1 MPVRSAAPPNR
12 RRGEDGGALPRLLR
26 SFGSALAL
34 SIGVVLA
41 AVTSVSGAHAATALI
56 MGGTGEPDPNQ
67 VPGYLDAV
75 GRLYLHQAA
84 ACAVATC
91 QVHAT
96 VTPEEFSPFFTGGMT
111 FGPSVAIGLGMLDT
125 DVRRYLG
132 QHGEP
137 LVVFGNS
144 QSATVATEEK
154 RILAA
159 DPTVAADSLQFVLI
173 GNPNRPNGG
182 FLQRFYPITI
192 PIVDYLPT
200 TSPAD
205 TGGPVTTDISFQYD
219 IASDFPT
226 YPLNALAMLN
236 TLIGIGIH
244 GSYTSTHDG
253 YSESDLLAEINDPNN
268 RQRVGNTTYVTI
280 PTRVLPLAQAIRDTG
295 YTLGLS
301 ALANPVADLL
311 EPTLRVLVELGY
323 DRTAGYGAQHS
334 FGVIPA
340 ANPVTLVGD
349 LITAAGEGIHNV
361 ISRAAPRPAPP
372 PVASRVP
379 TSSPEPPAAHRDL
392 ATAQVAT
399 PPAAQAIADTAQRS
413 EDPRD
418 THDTQDPERRPA
430 TTQSPPDASP
440 SGSPDDPSAHGQQD
454 RSAGDDVRPD
464 RTGATAKATE
474 GSDSRPTHAG
484 GPPDHDASADAA
496 PEPPSAT

>member
-1 MPVRSAAPPNR
+1 M
-12 RRGEDGGALPRLLR
+12 PRLWR

-34 SIGVVLA
+34 STVVVLA

-56 MGGTGEPDPNQ
+56 MGGTGQPDPNQ

-75 GRLYLHQAA
+75 GRLYLNQAA
-84 ACAVATC
+84 ACAVTTC

-96 VTPEEFSPFFTGGMT
+96 VTPEEFSPFFTGGMR
-111 FGPSVAIGLGMLDT
+111 FGDSVATGLGMLDT

-132 QHGEP
+132 QNGEP

-154 RILAA
+154 RNLAA

-192 PIVDYLPT
+192 PVVDYLPT

-244 GSYTSTHDG
+244 GSYTTTHDG
-253 YSESDLLAEINDPNN
+253 YSESELLAEINDPDN
-268 RQRVGNTTYVTI
+268 RQTVGNTTYVTI

-301 ALANPVADLL
+301 ALATPVADLL

-323 DRTAGYGAQHS
+323 HRTVGYGQQNS
-334 FGVIPA
+334 FGLIPA
-340 ANPVTLVGD
+340 ANPVTVVGD
-349 LITAAGEGIHNV
+349 LITAAGEGINDV
-361 ISRAAPRPAPP
+361 VRRATPRPAPT
-372 PVASRVP
+372 PVAARVA
-379 TSSPEPPAAHRDL
+379 TSSPEQPAAQRDL
-392 ATAQVAT
+392 DTEQVAT
-399 PPAAQAIADTAQRS
+399 PPAAQAMTHTAHRS
-413 EDPRD
+413 EDTRDANDTRD
-418 THDTQDPERRPA
+418 TERQPA
-430 TTQSPPDASP
+430 TTQSHPDASP
-440 SGSPDDPSAHGQQD
+440 PGSPGDPSAHRRQD
-454 RSAGDDVRPD
+454 QSAGDDVRPGRAAAAAD
-464 RTGATAKATE
+464 TPD
-474 GSDSRPTHAG
+474 GSGSRPTHDS
-484 GPPDHDASADAA
+484 GPSDHDESADAA
-496 PEPPSAT
+496 

>member
-1 MPVRSAAPPNR
+1 MPRSW
-12 RRGEDGGALPRLLR
+12 R

-56 MGGTGEPDPNQ
+56 MGGTGQPDPNQ

-75 GRLYLHQAA
+75 SRLYLSQAA

-96 VTPEEFSPFFTGGMT
+96 VTPEEFSPFFTTGGMT
-111 FGPSVAIGLGMLDT
+111 FGDSAATGLGLLDT

-132 QHGEP
+132 QNGEP

-154 RILAA
+154 RKLAA

-192 PIVDYLPT
+192 PVVNYLPT

-236 TLIGIGIH
+236 TLIGIDIH

-253 YSESDLLAEINDPNN
+253 YSESELLAEINDPDN
-268 RQRVGNTTYVTI
+268 RQIVGNTTYVTI

-301 ALANPVADLL
+301 ALTTPVADLL

-323 DRTAGYGAQHS
+323 HRAVGYGAQNS

-340 ANPVTLVGD
+340 ANPVTVVGD
-349 LITAAGEGIHNV
+349 LIAAAGEGINNV
-361 ISRAAPRPAPP
+361 VSGGAPRPAPP
-372 PVASRVP
+372 PVAARVP
-379 TSSPEPPAAHRDL
+379 TGSPEPPAPHRDL
-392 ATAQVAT
+392 AIEQVAT
-399 PPAAQAIADTAQRS
+399 PPAPQAIQDTAHRS
-413 EDPRD
+413 EDTKE
-418 THDTQDPERRPA
+418 THDTQDTRDTERQPA
-430 TTQSPPDASP
+430 TTQSHPDASP
-440 SGSPDDPSAHGQQD
+440 SGSADEPSSHRRQD
-454 RSAGDDVRPD
+454 QSAGDDVRPD
-464 RTGATAKATE
+464 RAGATADTPD
-474 GSDSRPTHAG
+474 GSDSRPAHASE
-484 GPPDHDASADAA
+484 PSDHDASADA
-496 PEPPSAT
+496 T

>member
-1 MPVRSAAPPNR
+1 MGTGTV
-12 RRGEDGGALPRLLR
+12 PRLWR
-26 SFGSALAL
+26 SVGSALAL
-34 SIGVVLA
+34 SIGVVLT

-56 MGGTGEPDPNQ
+56 MGGTGQPDPNQ

-75 GRLYLHQAA
+75 GRLYLNQAA

-91 QVHAT
+91 QVHTT

-111 FGPSVAIGLGMLDT
+111 FGDSVATGLGLLDT

-132 QHGEP
+132 RNGEP

-154 RILAA
+154 RNLAT
-159 DPTVAADSLQFVLI
+159 DPTVTADNLQFVLI

-226 YPLNALAMLN
+226 YPLNVLAMLN
-236 TLIGIGIH
+236 TFIGIGIH
-244 GSYTSTHDG
+244 GSYTSTRDG
-253 YSESDLLAEINDPNN
+253 YSESDLLTEINDPDN
-268 RQRVGNTTYVTI
+268 RQTVGNTTYVTI

-301 ALANPVADLL
+301 ALTTPVADLL

-323 DRTAGYGAQHS
+323 HRTVGYGAQNS

-340 ANPVTLVGD
+340 ANPVTVVGD
-349 LITAAGEGIHNV
+349 LITAAGEGINNAV
-361 ISRAAPRPAPP
+361 SRGAPRPAPP
-372 PVASRVP
+372 PVPAQVT

-392 ATAQVAT
+392 ATEQAAT
-399 PPAAQAIADTAQRS
+399 PLAAQAIPDTAHRS
-413 EDPRD
+413 D
-418 THDTQDPERRPA
+418 DTQDTRDTERQPA
-430 TTQSPPDASP
+430 TTQSHPDASP
-440 SGSPDDPSAHGQQD
+440 PPGSPDDPSAHRRQNQ
-454 RSAGDDVRPD
+454 SAGDDVRPD
-464 RTGATAKATE
+464 RTGATGDTPD
-474 GSDSRPTHAG
+474 GSDSRPTHSSGAS
-484 GPPDHDASADAA
+484 DHDASADAA
-496 PEPPSAT
+496 

>member
-1 MPVRSAAPPNR
+1 M
-12 RRGEDGGALPRLLR
+12 PRLWR

-34 SIGVVLA
+34 SIGVVLV
-41 AVTSVSGAHAATALI
+41 AVTSVPGAHAATALV
-56 MGGTGEPDPNQ
+56 MGGTGQPDPNK

-75 GRLYLHQAA
+75 SRLYLNQAA

-91 QVHAT
+91 QVHGT

-111 FGPSVAIGLGMLDT
+111 FGDSVATGLGMLDA

-132 QHGEP
+132 HDGAP

-144 QSATVATEEK
+144 QSATVATVEK

-192 PIVDYLPT
+192 PVVDYLPT

-244 GSYTSTHDG
+244 GSYTTTRDG
-253 YSESDLLAEINDPNN
+253 YSESDLLAAINDPDN
-268 RQRVGNTTYVTI
+268 RQIVGNTTYVTI

-295 YTLGLS
+295 HTLGLS
-301 ALANPVADLL
+301 AFTTPVADLL

-323 DRTAGYGAQHS
+323 HRTVGYGAQNS
-334 FGVIPA
+334 FGLIPA
-340 ANPVTLVGD
+340 ANPVKVVGD
-349 LITAAGEGIHNV
+349 LITAAGEGINNAV
-361 ISRAAPRPAPP
+361 RGGAPRPAPP
-372 PVASRVP
+372 PIAARVS
-379 TSSPEPPAAHRDL
+379 TSSPELPAAQRDL
-392 ATAQVAT
+392 VTEQVAT
-399 PPAAQAIADTAQRS
+399 PPAVQAATDTAHRS
-413 EDPRD
+413 EDTRD
-418 THDTQDPERRPA
+418 TNGTRNTKRQPA
-430 TTQSPPDASP
+430 TTQSHPDASP
-440 SGSPDDPSAHGQQD
+440 PESPGDPSTRRVQD
-454 RSAGDDVRPD
+454 QSAGNDAQPGRAE
-464 RTGATAKATE
+464 ATADTPA
-474 GSDSRPTHAG
+474 GSDSRPTHASA
-484 GPPDHDASADAA
+484 PDHDASADAA
-496 PEPPSAT
+496 